1 MSSKRTKK
9 RDPKSPIVVHRHEGK
24 SVAVFDDLLPE
35 RLVNALAKYFAS
47 LAYERRPSFDN
58 ELSVGIDN
66 GFFSSLPELP
76 ELCDSLLKRHYAS
89 LSEAR
94 SPNRLSHLYAAAMR
108 YGDNT
113 TIHQDIPCPDCMTY
127 LYYGNVHWD
136 PAWGGE
142 TIFYDDERNAMFAVT
157 PKPGRLVLF
166 NASLFHRTGV
176 PQRDCS
182 SHRYGMSAFY
192 RCERMLAASISV

>member
-1 MSSKRTKK
+1 MKRPPKAT
-9 RDPKSPIVVHRHEGK
+9 RDPKVPVALHRYEGK
-24 SVAVFDDLLPE
+24 SIAVFDGLMPE

-47 LAYERRPSFDN
+47 LAYERRPSFEN
-58 ELSVGIDN
+58 ELSVAIEN
-66 GFFSSLPELP
+66 EFFQSLPELP
-76 ELCDSLLKRHYAS
+76 ELCGELLQRHHAS
-89 LSEAR
+89 LSDACNA
-94 SPNRLSHLYAAAMR
+94 NRLSHVYAAAMR

-113 TIHQDIPCPDCMTY
+113 TIHQDISCPDCMTF
-127 LYYGNVHWD
+127 LYYGNIYWD

-142 TIFYDDERNAMFAVT
+142 TIFYDDQKNAMFAVT

-166 NASLFHRTGV
+166 NAGLFHRTGV

-192 RCERMLAASISV
+192 RCERMLSPSST